1 MLEHKKSARH
11 YCARVISVLSPQP
24 FLVKASTYTFEIVPS
39 DMRLVIFDL
48 KMSITLVYFL
58 YFPLLPS
65 KERNPND
72 MK

>member
-1 MLEHKKSARH
+1 
-11 YCARVISVLSPQP
+11 
-24 FLVKASTYTFEIVPS
+24 
-39 DMRLVIFDL
+39 LVIFDL